1 MAPSGGGRRF
11 AILSFVGTTLIL
23 VFVPPTPD
31 RFAPRRN
38 ATNGPPTVAL
48 SSPADHTRDSRDAR
62 LTVNQAG
69 PRALGGVRQPMAALK
84 DSAMSG
90 SPEAPA
96 QTLTARALPG
106 VPASDR
112 GSGSIAD
119 VTSTDVAST
128 GVADSGVASGGV
140 GSGAAESLLSGSGL
154 GSFLDAGTLAG
165 RGNGGSG
172 TPAGMSGIGA
182 GPIGG
187 GGGSGGRGAPS
198 SGPLSA
204 PPPGPASDTSG
215 QTATERRRGS
225 GEHPPSGSAVGP
237 TGPLTPPSPA
247 PGVRESG
254 GATPPGS
261 PAPPT
266 TTAYVPSG
274 PITSTDTDG
283 YGMPGKDVIL
293 PGTFSPGHSPGSALY
308 GSLTLLDT
316 SYLIMEIAG
325 RNP

>member
-1 MAPSGGGRRF
+1 MASSGGGRRF

-38 ATNGPPTVAL
+38 ATNGLPTVAL

-69 PRALGGVRQPMAALK
+69 PRALGRVRQPMAALK

-106 VPASDR
+106 VPASDG

-119 VTSTDVAST
+119 VTST
-128 GVADSGVASGGV
+128 GVADSGVASSGV

-172 TPAGMSGIGA
+172 TPAGVSGIGA

-187 GGGSGGRGAPS
+187 AGGSGGRGAPATR
-198 SGPLSA
+198 PLSA
-204 PPPGPASDTSG
+204 PPPGHARDTSG

-225 GEHPPSGSAVGP
+225 G
-237 TGPLTPPSPA
+237 
-247 PGVRESG
+247 
-254 GATPPGS
+254 
-261 PAPPT
+261 
-266 TTAYVPSG
+266 
-274 PITSTDTDG
+274 
-283 YGMPGKDVIL
+283 
-293 PGTFSPGHSPGSALY
+293 
-308 GSLTLLDT
+308 
-316 SYLIMEIAG
+316 
-325 RNP
+325 